1 MSAFMTMDP
10 LRHLR
15 PLPSSP
21 AGFRSTFDRQV
32 DRLPYGCLL
41 FMYRLDLT
49 WRQKGRPPRPR
60 VSLRVSWSFWNPCL
74 RVGRSAPLPVNG
86 MQLEEH
92 CHSLSVRSCYVAGHA
107 ATPRRTG
114 PHPRSPKQASKHEGR
129 SLRFALGLHRTSTP
143 LKGRLCSSAAPSK
156 HKCTRRVCVEVM
168 RSIFKT
174 QPAPYASD
182 VCFESLSTLWTQE
195 NRNAGVLRKNKKF
208 L

>member
-1 MSAFMTMDP
+1 MGSADVGEVK
-10 LRHLR
+10 
-15 PLPSSP
+15 SS
-21 AGFRSTFDRQV
+21 QV
-32 DRLPYGCLL
+32 KSSQVKYGCLL

-107 ATPRRTG
+107 ATPRRTATG
-114 PHPRSPKQASKHEGR
+114 PHPRSPKQTRRSKHCA
-129 SLRFALGLHRTSTP
+129 SLTPHVHSSTP

-174 QPAPYASD
+174 QPAPYAAMR
-182 VCFESLSTLWTQE
+182 VRRVF
-195 NRNAGVLRKNKKF
+195 
-208 L
+208 

>member
-1 MSAFMTMDP
+1 MGRERNHPVNGLIYGLGRCWRSQVK
-10 LRHLR
+10 
-15 PLPSSP
+15 SS
-21 AGFRSTFDRQV
+21 QV
-32 DRLPYGCLL
+32 KYGCLPYGCLL

-114 PHPRSPKQASKHEGR
+114 PHPRSPQQASKHEGR

-182 VCFESLSTLWTQE
+182 VCFESLSVSIEELHDKE
-195 NRNAGVLRKNKKF
+195 SAP
-208 L
+208 